1 MFFIY
6 PFTYFSFFGFFFFQ
20 ENNVVP
26 LIKFF
31 SFLCVLLGFTLLVL
45 RMEYQ
50 PSFTKNWFNE
60 PLDQPLDMEPFDW
73 GIETTKSTDDT
84 HEGGSGKWL
93 SLFTMNFS
101 NYSLYSHFLFYS
113 SLFVFANSYSK
124 FFCSSIDLTPLI
136 WSFESSSGSLEHKVI
151 SQIETLIPHGIS
163 ERFSVNSFCSC
174 VFYVP
179 ISQPVAQLHL
189 FVYKNL
195 TQSTIPLFTLMKG

>member
-1 MFFIY
+1 
-6 PFTYFSFFGFFFFQ
+6 
-20 ENNVVP
+20 
-26 LIKFF
+26 
-31 SFLCVLLGFTLLVL
+31 
-45 RMEYQ
+45 MEYQ

-113 SLFVFANSYSK
+113 SLFR
-124 FFCSSIDLTPLI
+124 SSIDLTPLI

-163 ERFSVNSFCSC
+163 ERF
-174 VFYVP
+174 
-179 ISQPVAQLHL
+179 
-189 FVYKNL
+189 
-195 TQSTIPLFTLMKG
+195 

>member
-6 PFTYFSFFGFFFFQ
+6 PFTYFSFFVFFFFFQ

-50 PSFTKNWFNE
+50 PSFTKNWFNK

-163 ERFSVNSFCSC
+163 ERFSVSSFVLVS
-174 VFYVP
+174 FMFP
-179 ISQPVAQLHL
+179 FLNQ
-189 FVYKNL
+189 
-195 TQSTIPLFTLMKG
+195 